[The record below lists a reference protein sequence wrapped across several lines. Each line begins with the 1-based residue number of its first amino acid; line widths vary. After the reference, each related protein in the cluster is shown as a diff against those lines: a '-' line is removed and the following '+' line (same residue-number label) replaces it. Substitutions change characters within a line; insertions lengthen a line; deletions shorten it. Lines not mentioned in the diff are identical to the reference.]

1 MHLLISEID
10 EMKKQKE
17 KPLETNTKKL
27 DKTDNQI
34 ETFLFRF
41 VYLNILVIFIFLKKY
56 NILSKNIIVSILRL
70 INVSN

>member
-1 MHLLISEID
+1 
-10 EMKKQKE
+10 MKKQKE